1 MIDIKSFNSLI
12 ELTDAFPT
20 EEVCLKY
27 LESLIWEDGV
37 VSPFDPESK
46 VYVCSN
52 NRYICKNTGKSF
64 NVKTGTI
71 FENTKLPLRKWFMAI
86 WLVLSH
92 KKGIS
97 SLQLSRDI
105 KVTQKTAWFMLQRI
119 RECLM
124 CKNEGRL
131 ENEVE
136 ADETFVGGK
145 NKNRHKDK
153 KVKKCQGRSFKD
165 KTPVLGM
172 VERKGEVVTRVIK
185 STSRSEI
192 TPIIQ
197 QFVDKGLFYILT
209 NGEDMT
215 RLTNPI
221 TITRSIT
228 AKDSM

>member
-1 MIDIKSFNSLI
+1 
-12 ELTDAFPT
+12 
-20 EEVCLKY
+20 
-27 LESLIWEDGV
+27 
-37 VSPFDPESK
+37 
-46 VYVCSN
+46 
-52 NRYICKNTGKSF
+52 
-64 NVKTGTI
+64 
-71 FENTKLPLRKWFMAI
+71 MAI
-86 WLVLSH
+86 WLVLY

-172 VERKGEVVTRVIK
+172 VERKGESRYK
-185 STSRSEI
+185 SYQKYVQKRNNSYNSAIRR
-192 TPIIQ
+192 Q
-197 QFVDKGLFYILT
+197 KGCFIY
-209 NGEDMT
+209 
-215 RLTNPI
+215 
-221 TITRSIT
+221 
-228 AKDSM
+228 